1 MISNDTKQISVNLQS
16 KKRKIHSTQYSTEA
30 PNLLSF
36 LIFCKQ
42 VNDGWLRFIIQLKRT
57 HPVS

>member
-30 PNLLSF
+30 PNLLPF

-42 VNDGWLRFIIQLKRT
+42 VNGVDLDL
-57 HPVS
+57 